1 MRDPKPPKVPKA
13 SRSPKPPK
21 VPKQPKPSK
30 ASKQANSSPF
40 AAYAASLSP
49 TDKAYLDDFLY
60 DIRRH
65 LALSKRENQ
74 QILDDFSAALLYYH
88 HVGLSLQEACDRLG
102 VENLGGFYA
111 RPPVLWYSLDD
122 AAKIYPLAMK
132 HGQMSVFRLSAY
144 LKEPVV
150 PQLLQM
156 ALTFT
161 IKRFPFFAT
170 TVKKGF
176 FWHYLD
182 TAKGRYALEPEQEI
196 PCQPLR
202 ISRSGSKS
210 FRVLY
215 YNNRVSVEYF
225 HILTDA
231 TGGITFLK
239 TLLGVYLRLLGH
251 KIQPAPQLGVLDSNE
266 LPTPQEAA
274 NEFPHAKT
282 GTKASG
288 FTGRPALQLN
298 GALSRRKPCYVLH
311 FRLDAAALK
320 QVAQTN
326 HATVTAY
333 ILALLFLAAKAS
345 NDELTGDFSIQV
357 PVNMR
362 KFHPSHTL
370 RNFSMYCGVRLP
382 LSQVTGL
389 QDILPEISQQL
400 ALRAAQDAMDD
411 MVLATES
418 LVGSL
423 RLVPLFIKA
432 PLARI
437 LFGFLGDTLY
447 TTTLSNLGVVQLPP
461 DMAPHVDSLDFLL
474 GTAVINRVSCAM
486 VTYQNTATLSLS
498 KQTLDP
504 SFEDALYVL
513 LSRDGLLPRVEGS
526 PIYEN

>member
-1 MRDPKPPKVPKA
+1 MRDSKPPKVPKA
-13 SRSPKPPK
+13 SRPPKPPK

-215 YNNRVSVEYF
+215 
-225 HILTDA
+225 ITT
-231 TGGITFLK
+231 TGSAWSISIF
-239 TLLGVYLRLLGH
+239 
-251 KIQPAPQLGVLDSNE
+251 
-266 LPTPQEAA
+266 LPTP
-274 NEFPHAKT
+274 
-282 GTKASG
+282 
-288 FTGRPALQLN
+288 PA
-298 GALSRRKPCYVLH
+298 V
-311 FRLDAAALK
+311 
-320 QVAQTN
+320 
-326 HATVTAY
+326 
-333 ILALLFLAAKAS
+333 
-345 NDELTGDFSIQV
+345 
-357 PVNMR
+357 
-362 KFHPSHTL
+362 
-370 RNFSMYCGVRLP
+370 
-382 LSQVTGL
+382 
-389 QDILPEISQQL
+389 
-400 ALRAAQDAMDD
+400 
-411 MVLATES
+411 
-418 LVGSL
+418 
-423 RLVPLFIKA
+423 
-432 PLARI
+432 
-437 LFGFLGDTLY
+437 
-447 TTTLSNLGVVQLPP
+447 
-461 DMAPHVDSLDFLL
+461 
-474 GTAVINRVSCAM
+474 
-486 VTYQNTATLSLS
+486 
-498 KQTLDP
+498 
-504 SFEDALYVL
+504 
-513 LSRDGLLPRVEGS
+513 
-526 PIYEN
+526 